1 MVGAP
6 SQPNS
11 VTGHRRPVKAKPLR
25 GGWLG
30 AYRFIVAQA
39 STKSDLENTGSRI
52 FSLRGLDRGTILVTL
67 VRPLQPQNA
76 ESPMLVTLDGI
87 E

>member
-52 FSLRGLDRGTILVTL
+52 FFFAWS
-67 VRPLQPQNA
+67 
-76 ESPMLVTLDGI
+76 
-87 E
+87 

>member
-52 FSLRGLDRGTILVTL
+52 FFFAGTADILFLLALYTL
-67 VRPLQPQNA
+67 VY
-76 ESPMLVTLDGI
+76 ESILSSSLLHLS
-87 E
+87 